1 LNCPE
6 TFEIDNPEEVMKDGE
21 ASNPMDMFG
30 GMMGGMGANEDMVMA
45 MHMNNGMNP
54 GLMNAEN
61 LGSG

>member
-1 LNCPE
+1 
-6 TFEIDNPEEVMKDGE
+6 MKDGE

-54 GLMNAEN
+54 GQMNAEN
-61 LGSG
+61 LGSGQPFAFTSMQNKFW